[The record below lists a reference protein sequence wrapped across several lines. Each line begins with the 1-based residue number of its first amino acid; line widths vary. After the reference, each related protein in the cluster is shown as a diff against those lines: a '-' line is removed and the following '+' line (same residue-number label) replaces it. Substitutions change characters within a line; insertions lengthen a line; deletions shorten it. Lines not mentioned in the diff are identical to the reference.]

1 MYAKNS
7 IMENKNTAI
16 EIGNEIR
23 TVRKSLGLTLKQA
36 GEIVGVSPATFWKY
50 ERGVVIPQAHIYKQ
64 IVNLIPH

>member
-1 MYAKNS
+1 MYAKNNS
-7 IMENKNTAI
+7 MEDNKIAI

-36 GEIVGVSPATFWKY
+36 GKIVGVSPATFWKY